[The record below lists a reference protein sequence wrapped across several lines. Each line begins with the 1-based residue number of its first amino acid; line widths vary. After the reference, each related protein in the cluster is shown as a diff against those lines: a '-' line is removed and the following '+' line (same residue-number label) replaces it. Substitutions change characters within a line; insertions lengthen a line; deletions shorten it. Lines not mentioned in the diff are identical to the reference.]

1 MITGF
6 INRGGHQIKNGSM
19 SGWEKSWFGGYRR
32 MVMDHPNVTTPWEL
46 KITPSRALVTEFG
59 IYYAEKVIRLLIL
72 NANKLQVIDHFERE
86 VITQKDFAGNEIK
99 IQRIRFNSEKILNV
113 IISGCGEISPLFAHY
128 KKQILESYAESVL
141 NEKPSKGKA
150 EKEDSGSG
158 ETPEQDK
165 KPQDEQG
172 DPGEEQDESEGGERD
187 SEETPSEK
195 TKFLDSLLKKAKEQP
210 PFVYSK
216 SISTFDKKAT
226 FTPIPVP
233 RKSETYKFSPEE
245 IAAAEHL
252 VKLLDI
258 SFDPKSDVV
267 KSLRLGK
274 LDTSKIAEVPAG
286 NLSIYKQIVEEQ
298 DTRPFTVC
306 ILADMSG
313 SMTGSKQ
320 RSQLTV
326 LNSLY
331 LAMREILPADKLFIY
346 GHSGENSPEIYTF
359 YSPYEQEYES
369 KIHGYN
375 HVDWCQ
381 NYDGPVIEEIH
392 KKVRSFTEDRVIFI
406 SLSDG
411 GPCGRNYGTLDDLK
425 NLKQIVEKC
434 RRDDFVTVGIG
445 IQSDAVEEIYTYSKV
460 VRDLRDLSKDISG
473 VINRVVRQEF
483 M

>member
-6 INRGGHQIKNGSM
+6 INRGGHHIKNGSK

-32 MVMDHPNVTTPWEL
+32 MVMDHPDVTIPWEV
-46 KITPSRALVTEFG
+46 KIVPSRGLVTEFG
-59 IYYAEKVIRLLIL
+59 IYYAEKVIKLLIL
-72 NANKLQVIDHFERE
+72 NANKLSYTGRFPRE
-86 VITQKDFAGNEIK
+86 VITKKDFAGNDLK
-99 IQRIRFNSEKILNV
+99 IQRILFNESKLLDV
-113 IISGCGEISPLFAHY
+113 IISQCGEISPLFSHY
-128 KKQILESYAESVL
+128 KKEILASYAESVL
-141 NEKPSKGKA
+141 KEPPPQGKA
-150 EKEDSGSG
+150 EEGSGSG
-158 ETPEQDK
+158 KKEEGDK
-165 KPQDEQG
+165 NPDRGEQG
-172 DPGEEQDESEGGERD
+172 EGEEQEEQERPSGE
-187 SEETPSEK
+187 TG
-195 TKFLDSLLKKAKEQP
+195 FLDSLLGQAKERA

-216 SISTFDKKAT
+216 SISTFDKKAE
-226 FTPIPVP
+226 FIPIPLP
-233 RKSETYKFSPEE
+233 ARLEPHKFSANE
-245 IAAAEHL
+245 ISAAEHL

-331 LAMREILPADKLFIY
+331 LAMKEILPDDKLFIY
-346 GHSGENSPEIYTF
+346 GHSGEASPEIYTF
-359 YSPYEQEYES
+359 YSPYEQEYET
-369 KIHGYN
+369 KIQGYFR
-375 HVDWCQ
+375 VDWCQ

-392 KKVRSFTEDRVIFI
+392 KKVRSFTDDRIIFI

-411 GPCGRNYGTLDDLK
+411 GPCGRNYGSMDDLK

-460 VRDLRDLSKDISG
+460 VRDLEDLSKDISG